1 MTEATTAPFDPELWD
16 EKVREVIAERG
27 PDFTYVAPETEGGYA
42 SCKYFD
48 VDGSPS
54 CLFGAVLRKLG
65 FGPGDV
71 REGDD
76 IGGIM
81 DRLWGPGGVPEKIV
95 LASADAQSDQDCG
108 FRYSTVLA
116 NYERHMERA

>member
-1 MTEATTAPFDPELWD
+1 MNSIRTFDPELWD

-27 PDFTYVAPETEGGYA
+27 PDFTYVAPATEGDYA

-48 VDGSPS
+48 IDGSPS
-54 CLFGAVLRKLG
+54 CLFGAVLDKLG

-71 REGDD
+71 HEGDD

-81 DRLWGPGGVPEKIV
+81 EGLWGPGGVPEKIV

-108 FRYSTVLA
+108 FRYSTVLS